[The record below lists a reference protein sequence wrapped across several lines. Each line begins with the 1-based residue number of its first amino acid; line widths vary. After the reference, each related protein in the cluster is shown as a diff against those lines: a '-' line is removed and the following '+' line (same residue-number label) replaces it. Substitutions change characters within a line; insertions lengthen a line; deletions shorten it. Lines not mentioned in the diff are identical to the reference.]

1 MGELVKVTKI
11 RILFL
16 SFPYFTAIVVSRGV
30 IYHVPNNQSNF
41 VGALIYHV
49 PNNQS
54 NFVGA
59 RFISFLMT
67 KVTS

>member
-16 SFPYFTAIVVSRGV
+16 SFPYFNAIVVSRGV

-41 VGALIYHV
+41 VGA
-49 PNNQS
+49 
-54 NFVGA
+54 
-59 RFISFLMT
+59 
-67 KVTS
+67 

>member
-16 SFPYFTAIVVSRGV
+16 SFPYFSAIVVSRGV
-30 IYHVPNNQSNF
+30 IYHVPNDQNNF
-41 VGALIYHV
+41 VGALIYLV
-49 PNNQS
+49 PNDKS

-59 RFISFLMT
+59 
-67 KVTS
+67 

>member
-30 IYHVPNNQSNF
+30 IYHVPNDQNNF
-41 VGALIYHV
+41 VGALIYLV
-49 PNNQS
+49 PNDKS

-59 RFISFLMT
+59 
-67 KVTS
+67 

>member
-16 SFPYFTAIVVSRGV
+16 SFPYFSAIVVSRGV
-30 IYHVPNNQSNF
+30 IYHVPNDQNNF

-49 PNNQS
+49 PNNKS

-59 RFISFLMT
+59 
-67 KVTS
+67 